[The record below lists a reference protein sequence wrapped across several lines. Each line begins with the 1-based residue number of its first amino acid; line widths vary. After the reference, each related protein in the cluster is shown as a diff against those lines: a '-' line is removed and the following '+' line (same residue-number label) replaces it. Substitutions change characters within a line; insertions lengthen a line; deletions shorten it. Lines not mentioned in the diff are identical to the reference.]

1 MGRFRRNAG
10 MGLLGTA
17 GIAAD
22 AYLKTRHGINTSGV
36 LTMAGAMGGSKLDQ
50 WRHARKVKQGK
61 LGFKEKLTQAPIAT
75 KWGQFN
81 KESRVFRRH
90 IMRDMR
96 GGGDKDYKPHPND
109 RHWHRDKLRLDKMA
123 ADDKRMER
131 GDKVG
136 KQLFGIKEAWKRE
149 IHKRPESDI
158 NAVKHSTQIGP
169 HKIDIAFREYSDQ
182 PKKYHVDY
190 QVNGRHGKH
199 SIVSRE
205 HKLAILHHINSTLH
219 RFVSRVKPKQLE
231 FDSLSK
237 DRHKLAGR
245 AAKGLIQKFGGKSTE
260 KKAKYSDYIHNVQ
273 LGEAKKILSK
283 EKAAARVDT
292 VANAV
297 PNNPSGFVKTAIKF
311 PNAKLFHP
319 KGHQHAMDAAHETS
333 RRRLFTKEYP
343 ISRVPLDSIISGQT
357 NVFSH
362 IVKAKIM
369 RTWGENKPRFP
380 VFIKLASGKHFLV
393 DGNHR
398 TQVRAWRNMTHVR
411 GHVIDY
417 DDIKESLQLQSKRG
431 FSAFV
436 EMTQSN
442 EIDEAARTLKP
453 HEIEAWKK
461 HIADGKS
468 AKEIGRATGY
478 HYQTVANI
486 ITQNKDALDRG
497 DKPKGQK
504 RPRNTARN
512 AEIIGTLDR
521 YRNIHR
527 NFRAKTA
534 EELGHTE
541 KLISVV
547 VNKANKAKK
556 KQQRI
561 SEGINDPR
569 HEVVRKIKTILP
581 GITHSPTHKAL
592 SDFAGAYQYGNMD
605 AAAHHFKSD
614 SGAQP
619 LIDGLLKMHSHYHNI
634 HGQFHQH
641 MANMEKKQ
649 APQSTTNEGGIPSR
663 RHFMLVT
670 SHCFIN
676 HMKKDYH
683 LRGGNVGSAQRHEGE
698 ANAQYEQ
705 LKKHYHTPVNS
716 KEHFSDM
723 WSDVW
728 NAGANWDDR
737 MAKKGI
743 HPGHL
748 DYQPDDEFH
757 ERLRKTYNY
766 HYGSA
771 YA

>member
-319 KGHQHAMDAAHETS
+319 KGHQHAVDAAHETS
-333 RRRLFTKEYP
+333 RRRLFQKDYP
-343 ISRVPLDSIISGQT
+343 ISNVPLDSIISGQT

-486 ITQNKDALDRG
+486 ITQNKDALGRG

-547 VNKANKAKK
+547 VNKTNKAKK

-581 GITHSPTHKAL
+581 GITEPQTHQAL
-592 SDFAGAYQYGNMD
+592 KGFHDAYQYGNLD
-605 AAAHHFKSD
+605 AAAHHFKSN
-614 SGAQP
+614 SGARP
-619 LIDGLLKMHSHYHNI
+619 LIDGLLKLHSHYHDI

-641 MANMEKKQ
+641 MADMENRSKPKVAEPENNEHAAKRKHFIELATGYFHSYHDINSPRWGNYASDLEYHFPSHYPKQNHKKQ
-649 APQSTTNEGGIPSR
+649 ADVHKEIMDSGGDHDKLEDIYY
-663 RHFMLVT
+663 RHK
-670 SHCFIN
+670 N
-676 HMKKDYH
+676 
-683 LRGGNVGSAQRHEGE
+683 G
-698 ANAQYEQ
+698 
-705 LKKHYHTPVNS
+705 
-716 KEHFSDM
+716 
-723 WSDVW
+723 
-728 NAGANWDDR
+728 
-737 MAKKGI
+737 
-743 HPGHL
+743 
-748 DYQPDDEFH
+748 
-757 ERLRKTYNY
+757 
-766 HYGSA
+766 
-771 YA
+771 

>member
-22 AYLKTRHGINTSGV
+22 VYLKTKHGLDTSGV

-81 KESRVFRRH
+81 RDSRVFRRH

-96 GGGDKDYKPHPND
+96 GGGGKDYKPHPND

-123 ADDKRMER
+123 ADDKRMQR
-131 GDKVG
+131 ADKVG
-136 KQLFGIKEAWKRE
+136 RKWFGKEIKEDWKRE
-149 IHKRPESDI
+149 KYSLGNDITHKT
-158 NAVKHSTQIGP
+158 NIGP
-169 HKIDIAFREYSDQ
+169 HQVEVGFKEYNNE
-182 PKKYHVDY
+182 PRKYHVDY
-190 QVNGRHGKH
+190 MINNRHGK
-199 SIVSRE
+199 VSYISPQ
-205 HKLAILHHINSTLH
+205 HKEQILRHVNKTLH
-219 RFVSRVKPKQLE
+219 RFVARLKPKSLE
-231 FDSLSK
+231 MDSMTS
-237 DRHKLAGR
+237 DRHKLAGM
-245 AAKGLIQKFGGKSTE
+245 AAKRLVTKFGGEVTQ
-260 KKAKYSDYIHNVQ
+260 KKGKYSDYIQHVKFI
-273 LGEAKKILSK
+273 GEAKKILSK
-283 EKAAARVDT
+283 EKAAARVDA

-297 PNNPSGFVKTAIKF
+297 PNNPSGFVKTDIKF

-319 KGHQHAMDAAHETS
+319 KGHQHAVDAAHETS
-333 RRRLFTKEYP
+333 RRRLFTKDYP
-343 ISRVPLDSIISGQT
+343 ISNVPLDSIISGQT

-417 DDIKESLQLQSKRG
+417 DDIKESLVQDISPKLG

-436 EMTQSN
+436 ETYDSS

-486 ITQNKDALDRG
+486 IAQNKDALGRG

-512 AEIIGTLDR
+512 AQILGTLDK
-521 YRNIHR
+521 YRNIKR

-556 KQQRI
+556 KQQSV

-581 GITHSPTHKAL
+581 GITHSLTHQAL
-592 SDFAGAYQYGNMD
+592 SGFAGAYQYGNMD

-614 SGAQP
+614 SGARP
-619 LIDGLLKMHSHYHNI
+619 IIDGLLKIHSHYHDI
-634 HGQFHQH
+634 QGQFHQH
-641 MANMEKKQ
+641 MADMENRPKPKVTEPENNEHAAKRKHFIELATGYFHSYHDINSPRWGDYASDLEHHFPLHYPKSDSAKQ
-649 APQSTTNEGGIPSR
+649 TAVHKEIMDSGGDHDKLEDIYY
-663 RHFMLVT
+663 RHK
-670 SHCFIN
+670 N
-676 HMKKDYH
+676 
-683 LRGGNVGSAQRHEGE
+683 G
-698 ANAQYEQ
+698 
-705 LKKHYHTPVNS
+705 
-716 KEHFSDM
+716 
-723 WSDVW
+723 
-728 NAGANWDDR
+728 
-737 MAKKGI
+737 
-743 HPGHL
+743 
-748 DYQPDDEFH
+748 
-757 ERLRKTYNY
+757 
-766 HYGSA
+766 
-771 YA
+771 